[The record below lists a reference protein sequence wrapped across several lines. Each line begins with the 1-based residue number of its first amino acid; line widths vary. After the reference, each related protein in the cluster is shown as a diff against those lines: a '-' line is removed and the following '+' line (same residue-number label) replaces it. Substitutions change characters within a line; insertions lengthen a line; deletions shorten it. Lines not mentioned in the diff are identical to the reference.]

1 MFIILSKRYKIINCN
16 NLLLLK
22 FLYSE
27 QNKFTCFTTKLAR
40 LLVTLLSI
48 RERFPEDR
56 IYYNT
61 LVVWSDIS
69 GGSNVGIWGCLPQE
83 YNVRI
88 LTLIN
93 VSKWGKEQLWRLNL
107 WITQIPGFGFWKYDL
122 ISCHRTVRKSL
133 STPRLCIDV
142 HYRLHTYKH
151 QYTLSDLEQAR
162 SLLNTNSTKKNP
174 TNLAI
179 HFLASKSSKQP
190 EPRPCPNRSGW
201 ECQAG
206 RRSY

>member
-1 MFIILSKRYKIINCN
+1 M
-16 NLLLLK
+16 LLK

-69 GGSNVGIWGCLPQE
+69 GGSNIGILGCLTKE

-88 LTLIN
+88 LTL
-93 VSKWGKEQLWRLNL
+93 
-107 WITQIPGFGFWKYDL
+107 
-122 ISCHRTVRKSL
+122 
-133 STPRLCIDV
+133 
-142 HYRLHTYKH
+142 
-151 QYTLSDLEQAR
+151 
-162 SLLNTNSTKKNP
+162 
-174 TNLAI
+174 TNL
-179 HFLASKSSKQP
+179 SKGG
-190 EPRPCPNRSGW
+190 E
-201 ECQAG
+201 EEL
-206 RRSY
+206 